1 MHAMIF
7 LWRIIFIF
15 KFIHMRVSIHTR
27 FIMLIIM
34 LLAIGAVDISMLKV
48 IHSSISFLFY
58 LQPLRTTRKPLECE
72 FGGKKGHIY
81 QGRVFKRSAVDL
93 LKSSNSTK
101 I

>member
-7 LWRIIFIF
+7 FWRIIFIF
-15 KFIHMRVSIHTR
+15 KFIHMRVYIHTH

-34 LLAIGAVDISMLKV
+34 LLAIGAVDISMLNV

-58 LQPLRTTRKPLECE
+58 VQLLRTTRNPLECE

-81 QGRVFKRSAVDL
+81 QGHVFKRSAVDL
-93 LKSSNSTK
+93 LKSSNSIK